1 MQLMFRGINSIILD
15 NKGRLSLPARY
26 RDALLVAERTQL
38 VATIDT
44 EETCLLLY
52 PALEW
57 SAIEAKLQN
66 LPSFNPIVR
75 RIQRLLIGHAT
86 DLELD
91 SNGRLLLPNILRE
104 YAQLDKKIVL
114 IGQSNKFEIWNEM
127 LWAKKRKQWLEE
139 ESLGKNQAPE
149 AMQDFSL

>member
-1 MQLMFRGINSIILD
+1 MFRGINSIILD

>member
-91 SNGRLLLPNILRE
+91 SNGRFLLPNILRE